1 MKWIL
6 LVYIAVHTP
15 LADGYRERRLEFPM
29 DIYAKCE
36 LMSRH
41 INHIE
46 SYGHNSGFPFVRS
59 LYWVHVNMSSKVLA
73 RCIYADPNNIPD
85 WADDF
90 LK

>member
-15 LADGYRERRLEFPM
+15 FADGYRERRLELPM
-29 DIYAKCE
+29 DVYAECA

-41 INHIE
+41 INHIQ
-46 SYGHNSGFPFVRS
+46 SYGYKSGFPFVRS
-59 LYWVHVNMSSKVLA
+59 LYWVHVNMSSKILA